1 MVNDR
6 ISNNGFKYFARNTE
20 KRYGAIISDFSL
32 VILFKKD
39 VERGEVVVEYEAE
52 RVDTEEGAR
61 REERYADAQRPAL
74 SWILRAP
81 GNKWHKYMVH
91 LNTRLVAIY
100 NINMFQF
107 LPQKNGII

>member
-1 MVNDR
+1 M
-6 ISNNGFKYFARNTE
+6 
-20 KRYGAIISDFSL
+20 
-32 VILFKKD
+32 
-39 VERGEVVVEYEAE
+39 VVEYEAE
-52 RVDTEEGAR
+52 RVDMEEDAR
-61 REERYADAQRPAL
+61 REERYANAQRPAL

>member
-1 MVNDR
+1 M
-6 ISNNGFKYFARNTE
+6 
-20 KRYGAIISDFSL
+20 
-32 VILFKKD
+32 
-39 VERGEVVVEYEAE
+39 VVEYEAE
-52 RVDTEEGAR
+52 RVDMEEDAR

-81 GNKWHKYMVH
+81 GNKWHEYMVH

-107 LPQKNGII
+107 LPQNNGII